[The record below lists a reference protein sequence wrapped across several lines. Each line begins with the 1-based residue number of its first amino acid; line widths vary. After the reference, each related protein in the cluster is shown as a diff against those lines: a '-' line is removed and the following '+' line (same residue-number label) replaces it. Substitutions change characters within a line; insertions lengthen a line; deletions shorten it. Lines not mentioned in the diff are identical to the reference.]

1 MKRHGSR
8 APRLCFAML
17 VTLYCAFAARA
28 QVSPDAQPLRL
39 AEAVEMTL
47 ATHPELRI
55 FAATERRL
63 AVEQEVAGLRSRL
76 ALEAEVENIG
86 HTSGDAAGEYTLS
99 LGTVLERGGKREAR
113 IAVAASQLDALT
125 LLREQTRLDLIAEVA
140 RRYLDVVRAQQQAT
154 LSATEVAQRV
164 RTVEAAAQR
173 VQAGASP
180 ESVRLAAEAAQ
191 ARAELERDRA
201 ERERIAT
208 YRRLALLWNE
218 RLPSARSVIGDL
230 AALPDV
236 PTAEALAALI
246 ETTPDL
252 NRFAD
257 ERRLREARLQ
267 LARTARSRDVTW
279 RVGLRR
285 LQEGDDWVA
294 VGGVSV
300 PLGSARRAEPE
311 IRSAEA
317 ELDALAIERQSAE
330 LTLYATLAE
339 AHGRYLAAKAEV
351 EQSRADLVPRL
362 ERAAAAAEQAY
373 RAGALSYLEWAQV
386 QSETISAREQQLD
399 AAHDAQRALIEIQ
412 RLTGEPFVA
421 TGVQGER

>member
-1 MKRHGSR
+1 
-8 APRLCFAML
+8 
-17 VTLYCAFAARA
+17 V
-28 QVSPDAQPLRL
+28 
-39 AEAVEMTL
+39 
-47 ATHPELRI
+47 
-55 FAATERRL
+55 
-63 AVEQEVAGLRSRL
+63 
-76 ALEAEVENIG
+76 N
-86 HTSGDAAGEYTLS
+86 
-99 LGTVLERGGKREAR
+99 
-113 IAVAASQLDALT
+113 
-125 LLREQTRLDLIAEVA
+125 
-140 RRYLDVVRAQQQAT
+140 
-154 LSATEVAQRV
+154 
-164 RTVEAAAQR
+164 
-173 VQAGASP
+173 
-180 ESVRLAAEAAQ
+180 
-191 ARAELERDRA
+191 
-201 ERERIAT
+201 
-208 YRRLALLWNE
+208 
-218 RLPSARSVIGDL
+218 GDL

-236 PTAEALAALI
+236 PTAEALDALI
-246 ETTPDL
+246 ENSPDL

-300 PLGSARRAEPE
+300 PLGNARRAEPQ

-317 ELDALAIERQSAE
+317 ELDALAFERVSAE

-386 QSETISAREQQLD
+386 QSETIAAREQQLD
-399 AAHDAQRALIEIQ
+399 AGHDAQRALIEIQ

-421 TGVQGER
+421 TGLQEER